1 MDVKE
6 FTSLLTQGLIDNIN
20 QDEDINLSFKENYTD
35 HDLSE
40 YSELNNDGVPMDL
53 VETYLLLQDQT
64 ITTDKGVIKL
74 EKSVGGGEGGGD
86 YVQRVFSITN
96 DTTNEKEYF
105 AIEGYYSSWMG
116 TDYDGS
122 EFCKVKPQEEIVIN
136 YVPE

>member
-20 QDEDINLSFKENYTD
+20 QDEDINLSFKENYTY

-74 EKSVGGGEGGGD
+74 EKSVGGDEGDGS
-86 YVQRVFSITN
+86 YVQRVLSITN
-96 DTTNEKEYF
+96 GDKKEYF
-105 AIEGYYSSWMG
+105 ACEGYYSSWIG
-116 TDYDGS
+116 IEWDS
-122 EFCKVKPQEEIVIN
+122 FNFVKVKPREKTIVE
-136 YVPE
+136 YLPE

>member
-1 MDVKE
+1 MKAQEFNNIIKE
-6 FTSLLTQGLIDNIN
+6 TIIDISSIDPKYKHFLDYDMEDLDDNNNIMEFLEEYLFRRNSLN
-20 QDEDINLSFKENYTD
+20 SK
-35 HDLSE
+35 
-40 YSELNNDGVPMDL
+40 
-53 VETYLLLQDQT
+53 
-64 ITTDKGVIKL
+64 KGSIQL
-74 EKSVGGGEGGGD
+74 EKSIGGGEGGGD

-96 DTTNEKEYF
+96 NTTNEKEYF